1 MWGTGTD
8 PKSGDP
14 THSMEIETSIE
25 QGAGRAVLVLK
36 PSMEFLTDPDV
47 VYPVNIDPTT
57 TLAASTDTWVATNYP
72 DSQRGSTELKA
83 GTYDGGT
90 TKARSYVKFD
100 VSKYA
105 GKQILDTEFRL
116 HSYWSSSCATTGSG
130 VAVRRITADWD
141 PSAVTWGSQP
151 ATTADGA
158 VVSKAAYG
166 FSSACPANFMR

>member
-1 MWGTGTD
+1 MWGMGTD

-72 DSQRGSTELKA
+72 DSS
-83 GTYDGGT
+83 
-90 TKARSYVKFD
+90 
-100 VSKYA
+100 
-105 GKQILDTEFRL
+105 
-116 HSYWSSSCATTGSG
+116 
-130 VAVRRITADWD
+130 AVR
-141 PSAVTWGSQP
+141 PS
-151 ATTADGA
+151 
-158 VVSKAAYG
+158 
-166 FSSACPANFMR
+166 